1 MSSWQETNL
10 DTGHTVDHGDSDRGH
25 SDRSH
30 ADRGHSDR
38 GYSDHGHSDHGQSD
52 YDYDVGPL
60 VPPGHYEPSNVETP
74 LYVDTRGPG
83 ADVTSPLNSED
94 MQHTGFSE

>member
-1 MSSWQETNL
+1 MYFFLIGKRRPMSSWQETNL
-10 DTGHTVDHGDSDRGH
+10 DTGHTI
-25 SDRSH
+25 
-30 ADRGHSDR
+30 
-38 GYSDHGHSDHGQSD
+38 DHGHSD

-60 VPPGHYEPSNVETP
+60 MPPGHYDHSNVETP

-94 MQHTGFSE
+94 LQHAGFSKQTFNNIFY